1 MIISATTGNGFKGA
15 LSYINKL
22 HETELS
28 EEQKPKILQENMVFG
43 TVYEQ
48 AFMMRDIAKGNARS
62 SRPVL
67 HLSVSFHEE
76 EKLNETVRDLIFDK
90 ILEEIG
96 ATRDNNQFVI
106 AQHFDADHEH
116 YHILLNKVGFDRK
129 NINTSYIKNKCQVIA
144 DKIEIDLDLRKTTG
158 RTVVY
163 DAASEQG
170 YRYTTKEERHPKKV
184 FLDKADNVRNVKTE
198 LREIIL
204 QSMSSTKSVKALL
217 EVLEEKGVD
226 CKANFDANNQLKGI
240 SFRYE
245 NQAYKGTQL
254 GLKSKEI
261 QQYYNE
267 LDISKGKEI
276 KPKDEVSNTEKEYK
290 KIEIIE
296 PKVDLEKIAEEKFQR
311 ERQNYYSVI
320 SDLELFKDQYSKA
333 TNQIITEIKN
343 GEKDQTSLL
352 DLFFEQGFELIN
364 DRMIFKNYSFKAEIP
379 KEWIEKSVA
388 SFVRQKDNFSK
399 EVQVYNDLMNEPL
412 QKIEFFSFPET
423 KKKIREENSVL
434 NSKKENAEEPK
445 FEIWGLEQEEKIIDN
460 IQRNIAL
467 TNSKITTLEQEE
479 KSRKK
484 LVRSRLPL
492 SESQIDIYVINR
504 IRYSKIK
511 DYKYLFI
518 EKHKEEFQFKDLFWF
533 DKIFSNLYDAEEK
546 IEYLKSEFPE
556 TDLDYKYL
564 SEHFFDMNSEIV
576 NQKVKLLDSLPNK
589 MIVQRDVDI
598 MNKNNIG
605 NFTGIK
611 ALFLGKLS
619 HNTTISLEQK
629 LGSKPKTTFYFE
641 KVKETLNQL
650 EISIEDYKEYFITD
664 SSFIKKAE
672 SDCSNAVNNAFKISF
687 KVENDERK
695 TKGIRR
701 GRW

>member
-22 HETELS
+22 NETELS

-67 HLSVSFHEE
+67 HLSVSFHQEE
-76 EKLNETVRDLIFDK
+76 RLSETVRDLIFDK
-90 ILEEIG
+90 ILEEVG

-198 LREIIL
+198 LREIIS
-204 QSMSSTKSVKALL
+204 QSMNSTKSVEALL

-226 CKANFDANNQLKGI
+226 CKANFDAKNQLKGI

-276 KPKDEVSNTEKEYK
+276 KVSDTVTNKENNQEK
-290 KIEIIE
+290 KIIVE
-296 PKVDLEKIAEEKFQR
+296 PKVDLEKIAEDKFQR
-311 ERQNYYSVI
+311 ERQNCYNEI

-352 DLFFEQGFELIN
+352 NLFLEQGFDLK
-364 DRMIFKNYSFKAEIP
+364 DDKMVFKNYSFKAEIP

-388 SFVRQKDNFSK
+388 SFFRQKDNFRK
-399 EVQVYNDLMNEPL
+399 EVNVYNDLMNEPL

-434 NSKKENAEEPK
+434 EAKKENAEEPK

-467 TNSKITTLEQEE
+467 TNSKIAALEVEE
-479 KSRKK
+479 KNRKK
-484 LVRSRLPL
+484 LVQSRLPL
-492 SESQIDIYVINR
+492 SESQIDLYIINR
-504 IRYSKIK
+504 KKYSKVEE
-511 DYKYLFI
+511 YKYDFI
-518 EKHKEEFQFKDLFWF
+518 EKQRQEFQFKDLFWF
-533 DKIFSNLYDAEEK
+533 DKILSTLENAEK
-546 IEYLKSEFPE
+546 RVEYLQNQFPE
-556 TDLDYKYL
+556 VDLDFKYL
-564 SEHFFDMNSEIV
+564 AEHFFDMESEIV
-576 NQKVKLLDSLPNK
+576 SQKVKLLDSLPNK
-589 MIVQRDVDI
+589 MIAKRDVDI
-598 MNKNNIG
+598 MNKNNFG
-605 NFTGIK
+605 NFNGIK
-611 ALFLGKLS
+611 ALFLKKLS
-619 HNTTISLEQK
+619 HNTNISLEQK
-629 LGSKPKTTFYFE
+629 LDSKPDLFTFYFE
-641 KVKETLNQL
+641 RVKETSKELG
-650 EISIEDYKEYFITD
+650 ITSEDYKQYFLTD
-664 SSFIKKAE
+664 NSFIKKSE
-672 SDCSNAVNNAFKISF
+672 SDCFNAVNNAFKISF
-687 KVENDERK
+687 KVENEEPK
-695 TKGIRR
+695 KSKGFRR
-701 GRW
+701 